1 MVYYAIRHS
10 AHYRCYLEAGK
21 TLADLKPHQI
31 RLFPY
36 KLLKEFGLLSE
47 AEAALKLAKG
57 E

>member
-47 AEAALKLAKG
+47 AEAALELAKG